1 MSGTPGGFAVEL
13 REQRKRAGLTQQELA
28 DAAGVSLRTVSDL
41 ERGVATTPQ
50 RETVRLL
57 GSALSLL
64 GVERARFETAARG
77 RPLEV
82 VSAAA
87 APPVRSLPRDVASFT
102 GRQRELGLLTSGAV
116 TAGGVVGIHA
126 IGGMAGVGKTT
137 LAVHAAHRLAADFP
151 DGQLFIDLHGYDP
164 QAEPV
169 SALDAL
175 GRLLPLLGVSAH
187 AVPAGEVERSALLRD
202 RLAGTRTL
210 MVVDNAADTA
220 QVRPLLP
227 GTSSCLVIVTS
238 RRRLPGLDDATLIDL
253 NALSIEDAVALL
265 RRVAGP
271 GRIHA
276 SEEHLAEQ
284 IADLCGRIPLALR
297 ITATRL
303 KHRSALTL
311 DDLAQQ
317 LRDDH
322 HRLDALADGDRS
334 LTATFE
340 GSYRRLEPGLQRL
353 FRLLGLIP
361 GQDFDPYAAANLLQS
376 DHRTAARMLDTLLDH
391 NLLIQHT
398 SGRYRF
404 HDLVRDYART
414 LTTADNSEAATALGH
429 LFDYYEHTARTL
441 SDTPGD
447 SFIVS
452 DRRLDT
458 PEPFAAPQ
466 FTARTERLAWLR
478 TERDNIT
485 AAAARASTRGQLMRA
500 VNLVEALS
508 FILHADSAWADGI
521 RLFRSAAEAVKDLDA
536 PVMEAD
542 LLARLGRFLFLNGDY
557 RAAATVHLKALRL
570 YEDAGER
577 RCQAVQLRALCW
589 AHTNLAE
596 LPAATGFGTRA
607 LEILREVDDLPGQAS
622 ALLALALASEGVN
635 LSASI
640 AHLKESLTI
649 HESLGRHSWKVPTL
663 NLLAAAETTMGRF
676 PEALAHLE
684 QALPLARSIDSLR
697 LEGMVLRNWA
707 HCSLAVGD
715 QHGAADLAEAS
726 LASFL
731 RYGDEIGAA
740 HGRLTVGV
748 VRQAAGRHAEAIE
761 IIEAGLAAFRK
772 AERPE
777 SIGEAVI
784 ALARSHRCLGH
795 TTAAEEL
802 CREALGLHERSGLH
816 SGHALALVEAGA
828 LAAQTGS
835 HDQALA
841 YYAQA
846 LEITRRLG
854 TLPCTAAALA
864 GQADCL
870 WSQGRRA
877 AALDALREAVGI
889 YQRIGAGAAPEAAAR
904 LAAREREHAAQ

>member
-1 MSGTPGGFAVEL
+1 MAETPGGFAIEL
-13 REQRKRAGLTQQELA
+13 REQRKRAGMTQQELA

-50 RETVRLL
+50 RETLRLL
-57 GSALSLL
+57 GSALSLI

-77 RPLEV
+77 RPLEA
-82 VSAAA
+82 VSAVA
-87 APPVRSLPRDVASFT
+87 APAVRSLPRDVASFT
-102 GRQRELGLLTSGAV
+102 GRQRELGQLTSAAV

-137 LAVHAAHRLAADFP
+137 LAVHAAHRLAANFP
-151 DGQLFIDLHGYDP
+151 DGQLFIDLQGYDP
-164 QAEPV
+164 RAEPV
-169 SALDAL
+169 TALDAL
-175 GRLLPLLGVSAH
+175 GRLLPLLGVPPQS
-187 AVPAGEVERSALLRD
+187 VPAGEAERSALLRD

-210 MVVDNAADTA
+210 VVLDNAADTA

-253 NALSIEDAVALL
+253 NALPIEDAVALL

-276 SEEHLAEQ
+276 SDEHLTEQ

-303 KHRSALTL
+303 KHRRALTL
-311 DDLAQQ
+311 DDLARQ

-334 LTATFE
+334 LTAAFE

-353 FRLLGLIP
+353 FRFLGLIP

-398 SGRYRF
+398 SGRYRL

-414 LTTADNSEAATALGH
+414 LTTADNGETEAALGH
-429 LFDYYEHTARTL
+429 LLDYYEHTARTL
-441 SDTPGD
+441 SDTPGEA
-447 SFIVS
+447 FIVS
-452 DRRLDT
+452 DRQRDT
-458 PEPFAAPQ
+458 PEPIAAPE
-466 FTARTERLAWLR
+466 FTARDERLAWLR
-478 TERDNIT
+478 TERANIT
-485 AAAARASTRGQLMRA
+485 AAAALASARGWLLRA
-500 VNLVEALS
+500 VILTEALN
-508 FILHADSAWADGI
+508 FILYCEGAWDDGI
-521 RLFRSAAEAVKDLDA
+521 RLFRAAAEAIKVLDS
-536 PVMEAD
+536 PVAEAD
-542 LLARLGRFLFLNGDY
+542 ILARLAQFLFFSGEY
-557 RAAATVHLKALRL
+557 RAAAAMHLKALRL
-570 YEDAGER
+570 YEEAGER
-577 RCQAVQLRALCW
+577 RCQAVQLRSLCW
-589 AHTNLAE
+589 AHTDLAE
-596 LPAATGFGTRA
+596 FPLAIGYGTRA
-607 LEILREVDDLPGQAS
+607 LDLSREVDDPRGQAS
-622 ALLALALASEGVN
+622 ALQALAMASEGVDP
-635 LSASI
+635 SASI
-640 AHLKESLTI
+640 TYIKKTLIINQA
-649 HESLGRHSWKVPTL
+649 LGLRPEDGPLLAT
-663 NLLAAAETTMGRF
+663 LAAAEASMGMF
-676 PEALAHLE
+676 HEALAHLE
-684 QALPLARSIDSLR
+684 QALPLTRNMNSARH
-697 LEGMVLRNWA
+697 EGMTLRNWA
-707 HCSLAVGD
+707 HNKLEFGD
-715 QHGAADLAEAS
+715 QGSAASLAEAS

-731 RYGDEIGAA
+731 RYGDEFGAA

-748 VRQAAGRHAEAIE
+748 VRQAAGRHAEALE
-761 IIEAGLAAFRK
+761 IIEASLAAFRE

-777 SIGEAVI
+777 SIGQALI

-795 TTAAEEL
+795 ATTAEEL
-802 CREALGLHERSGLH
+802 CREALDLHERSGLRVGQ
-816 SGHALALVEAGA
+816 SLTLVEAGA

-846 LEITRRLG
+846 LEITRQLG
-854 TLPCTAAALA
+854 TLPGTAAALD

-870 WSQGRRA
+870 WSQGRRP